1 MKLKQ
6 LMDFEMDKNKKSSLQ
21 VKAVKALAGFLILMF
36 LLTILSRAA
45 DSLTIAK
52 VTASA
57 ATGGVISHNIEV
69 DGNITPNKDI
79 AISTSANIK
88 IASVEAT
95 EGKTVKKGDL
105 LIQLDPADLKKKLL
119 QAQKELQ
126 VAKATASD
134 KKANE
139 AIAADTK
146 SKSLQRTYEDY
157 NQTVAD
163 ANDSVSKA
171 KSDMNE
177 AWNAYNTYKNSNSN
191 SGETDTTVSDSLKKT
206 VEEKQLAYD
215 KAVTNLD
222 GVEKDIEADV
232 QKEIEKASVNE
243 SGNPITLT
251 QEEKQ
256 KIREQVNA
264 RPENVS
270 LLQNANDQINTAKDA
285 LTEAENALSA
295 YNEQQNNSSS
305 ASYDEQLKT
314 LYDDYKA
321 KEEAYNEAVKQR
333 QSTIQSANR
342 TLEDAKAPENVD
354 TATALTANDDLE
366 EKQLAVDEL
375 QKVMDVNGK
384 ITAPS
389 DGLITKVNVT
399 TGETTT
405 EDTAIRISD
414 QSAGYKFT
422 ATLDKAS
429 AKYLSKDD
437 KVIKSPMTLAVIEG
451 LIRIA
456 IFFIYI
462 VAISQMK
469 DIQRVFMY
477 HGAEHKTINC
487 IEHGAELTPEN
498 AAKYSR
504 LHKRCGT
511 SFLLIV
517 MVVSIIC
524 FMFIRVDNM
533 ALKIVLRVILVP
545 VIAGVSFEI
554 IQWAGRSE
562 SCLVNIVSK
571 PGLML
576 QKLTTR
582 EPDLEMLEVAIASIE
597 AIYDWRQF
605 QAENRAAADGNSQKT
620 DRSNAGVSQ
629 P

>member
-52 VTASA
+52 ITASA

-105 LIQLDPADLKKKLL
+105 LIQLDTADLKKKLL

-191 SGETDTTVSDSLKKT
+191 SGETDTTVSDSLEKT

-232 QKEIEKASVNE
+232 QKEIKKAEEGKDE

-251 QEEKQ
+251 QEDRQ

-437 KVIKSPMTLAVIEG
+437 KVTLDLGNGTTVEGLTVQSIDVSAEDKNSYELTVSIPAKVKKLGSIATLKVEKASKKYDTCVPLGALHSDGDKYYVYVINEKDTILGTETAVDKVQVDILDKNNEQAAIEG
-451 LIRIA
+451 SFSWGQQFVLTSSKTLRNG
-456 IFFIYI
+456 
-462 VAISQMK
+462 
-469 DIQRVFMY
+469 DRV
-477 HGAEHKTINC
+477 
-487 IEHGAELTPEN
+487 
-498 AAKYSR
+498 R
-504 LHKRCGT
+504 LVEG
-511 SFLLIV
+511 
-517 MVVSIIC
+517 
-524 FMFIRVDNM
+524 
-533 ALKIVLRVILVP
+533 
-545 VIAGVSFEI
+545 E
-554 IQWAGRSE
+554 
-562 SCLVNIVSK
+562 
-571 PGLML
+571 
-576 QKLTTR
+576 
-582 EPDLEMLEVAIASIE
+582 
-597 AIYDWRQF
+597 
-605 QAENRAAADGNSQKT
+605 
-620 DRSNAGVSQ
+620 
-629 P
+629 

>member
-105 LIQLDPADLKKKLL
+105 LIQLDTADLKKKLL

-232 QKEIEKASVNE
+232 RKEIDKAEEASKDE
-243 SGNPITLT
+243 SGNSTLT
-251 QEEKQ
+251 QEDKQ

-354 TATALTANDDLE
+354 TATALTANDDPE

-375 QKVMDVNGK
+375 QKVMEVNGK

-437 KVIKSPMTLAVIEG
+437 KVTLDLGNGTTVEGLTVQSIDVSAEDKNSYELTVSIPAKVKKLGSIATLKVEKASKKYDTCVPLGALHSDGDKYYVYVINEKDTILGTETAVDKVQVDILDKNNEQAAIEG
-451 LIRIA
+451 SFSWGQQFVLTSSKTLRNG
-456 IFFIYI
+456 
-462 VAISQMK
+462 
-469 DIQRVFMY
+469 DRV
-477 HGAEHKTINC
+477 
-487 IEHGAELTPEN
+487 
-498 AAKYSR
+498 R
-504 LHKRCGT
+504 LVEG
-511 SFLLIV
+511 
-517 MVVSIIC
+517 
-524 FMFIRVDNM
+524 
-533 ALKIVLRVILVP
+533 
-545 VIAGVSFEI
+545 E
-554 IQWAGRSE
+554 
-562 SCLVNIVSK
+562 
-571 PGLML
+571 
-576 QKLTTR
+576 
-582 EPDLEMLEVAIASIE
+582 
-597 AIYDWRQF
+597 
-605 QAENRAAADGNSQKT
+605 
-620 DRSNAGVSQ
+620 
-629 P
+629 

>member
-105 LIQLDPADLKKKLL
+105 LIQLDTADLKKKLL
-119 QAQKELQ
+119 KAQKELQ

-163 ANDSVSKA
+163 ANDSVLKA

-191 SGETDTTVSDSLKKT
+191 SGETDTTVSDSLEKT

-232 QKEIEKASVNE
+232 QKEIKKAEEGTDE

-251 QEEKQ
+251 QEDKQ

-354 TATALTANDDLE
+354 TATALTENDDLE

-437 KVIKSPMTLAVIEG
+437 KVTLDLGNGTTVEGLTVQSIDVSAEDKNSYELTVSIPAKVKKLGSIATLKVEKASKKYDTCVPLGALHSDGDKYYVYVINEKDTILGTETAVDKVQVDILDKNNEQAAIEG
-451 LIRIA
+451 SFSWGQQFVLTSSKTLRNG
-456 IFFIYI
+456 
-462 VAISQMK
+462 
-469 DIQRVFMY
+469 DRV
-477 HGAEHKTINC
+477 
-487 IEHGAELTPEN
+487 
-498 AAKYSR
+498 R
-504 LHKRCGT
+504 LVEG
-511 SFLLIV
+511 
-517 MVVSIIC
+517 
-524 FMFIRVDNM
+524 
-533 ALKIVLRVILVP
+533 
-545 VIAGVSFEI
+545 E
-554 IQWAGRSE
+554 
-562 SCLVNIVSK
+562 
-571 PGLML
+571 
-576 QKLTTR
+576 
-582 EPDLEMLEVAIASIE
+582 
-597 AIYDWRQF
+597 
-605 QAENRAAADGNSQKT
+605 
-620 DRSNAGVSQ
+620 
-629 P
+629 

>member
-105 LIQLDPADLKKKLL
+105 LIQLDTDDLKKKLL

-146 SKSLQRTYEDY
+146 SKSLQRSYEDY

-171 KSDMNE
+171 ESDMNE

-191 SGETDTTVSDSLKKT
+191 SGETDTTVSDSLEKT

-215 KAVTNLD
+215 KAVANLD
-222 GVEKDIEADV
+222 GVEKVIEEDV
-232 QKEIEKASVNE
+232 QKEIEIEKAKVDEHN
-243 SGNPITLT
+243 NPVTLT
-251 QEEKQ
+251 PEGEQ

-333 QSTIQSANR
+333 QSTIQSADR

-354 TATALTANDDLE
+354 TATALTENDDLE

-437 KVIKSPMTLAVIEG
+437 KVTLDLGNGTTVEGLTVQSIDVSAEDKNSYELTVSIPAKVKKLGSIATLKVEKASKKYDTCVPLGALHSDGDKYYVYVINEKDTILGTETAVDKVQVDILDKNNEQAAIEG
-451 LIRIA
+451 SFSWGQQFVLTSSKTLRNG
-456 IFFIYI
+456 
-462 VAISQMK
+462 
-469 DIQRVFMY
+469 DRV
-477 HGAEHKTINC
+477 
-487 IEHGAELTPEN
+487 
-498 AAKYSR
+498 R
-504 LHKRCGT
+504 LVEG
-511 SFLLIV
+511 
-517 MVVSIIC
+517 
-524 FMFIRVDNM
+524 
-533 ALKIVLRVILVP
+533 
-545 VIAGVSFEI
+545 E
-554 IQWAGRSE
+554 
-562 SCLVNIVSK
+562 
-571 PGLML
+571 
-576 QKLTTR
+576 
-582 EPDLEMLEVAIASIE
+582 
-597 AIYDWRQF
+597 
-605 QAENRAAADGNSQKT
+605 
-620 DRSNAGVSQ
+620 
-629 P
+629 

>member
-105 LIQLDPADLKKKLL
+105 LIQLDTADLKKKLL

-139 AIAADTK
+139 AIAADMKT
-146 SKSLQRTYEDY
+146 KSLQRSYEDY

-191 SGETDTTVSDSLKKT
+191 SGETDTTVSDSLEKT

-215 KAVTNLD
+215 KAVANLD
-222 GVEKDIEADV
+222 GVEKVIEE
-232 QKEIEKASVNE
+232 EIKKAEEASKDE
-243 SGNPITLT
+243 SGNSTLT
-251 QEEKQ
+251 QEDKQ

-264 RPENVS
+264 S
-270 LLQNANDQINTAKDA
+270 LMQDANTAKDA

-354 TATALTANDDLE
+354 TATALTENDDLE

-437 KVIKSPMTLAVIEG
+437 KVTLDLGNGTTVEGLTVQSIDVSAEDKNSYELTVSIPAKVKKLGSIATLKVEKASKKYDTCVPLGALHSDGDKYYVYVINEKDTILGTETAVDKVQVDILDKNNEQAAIEG
-451 LIRIA
+451 SFSWGQQFVLTSSKTLRNG
-456 IFFIYI
+456 
-462 VAISQMK
+462 
-469 DIQRVFMY
+469 DRV
-477 HGAEHKTINC
+477 
-487 IEHGAELTPEN
+487 
-498 AAKYSR
+498 R
-504 LHKRCGT
+504 LVEG
-511 SFLLIV
+511 
-517 MVVSIIC
+517 
-524 FMFIRVDNM
+524 
-533 ALKIVLRVILVP
+533 
-545 VIAGVSFEI
+545 E
-554 IQWAGRSE
+554 
-562 SCLVNIVSK
+562 
-571 PGLML
+571 
-576 QKLTTR
+576 
-582 EPDLEMLEVAIASIE
+582 
-597 AIYDWRQF
+597 
-605 QAENRAAADGNSQKT
+605 
-620 DRSNAGVSQ
+620 
-629 P
+629 

>member
-95 EGKTVKKGDL
+95 EGKNVKKGDL
-105 LIQLDPADLKKKLL
+105 LIQLDTADLKKKLL

-191 SGETDTTVSDSLKKT
+191 SGETDTTVSDSLEKT

-215 KAVTNLD
+215 KAVANLD
-222 GVEKDIEADV
+222 GVEKVIEEDV
-232 QKEIEKASVNE
+232 RKEIKKAEEASKDE
-243 SGNPITLT
+243 SGNSTLT
-251 QEEKQ
+251 PEE
-256 KIREQVNA
+256 IREKVNA

-375 QKVMDVNGK
+375 QKMMDVNGK

-437 KVIKSPMTLAVIEG
+437 KVTLDLGNGTTVEGLTVQSIDVSAEDKNSYELTVSIPAKVKKLGSIATLKVEKASKKYDTCVPLGALHSDGDKYYVYVINEKDTILGTETAVDKVQVDILDKNNEQAAIEG
-451 LIRIA
+451 SFSWGQKFVLTSSKTLRNG
-456 IFFIYI
+456 
-462 VAISQMK
+462 
-469 DIQRVFMY
+469 DRV
-477 HGAEHKTINC
+477 
-487 IEHGAELTPEN
+487 
-498 AAKYSR
+498 R
-504 LHKRCGT
+504 LVEG
-511 SFLLIV
+511 
-517 MVVSIIC
+517 
-524 FMFIRVDNM
+524 
-533 ALKIVLRVILVP
+533 
-545 VIAGVSFEI
+545 E
-554 IQWAGRSE
+554 
-562 SCLVNIVSK
+562 
-571 PGLML
+571 
-576 QKLTTR
+576 
-582 EPDLEMLEVAIASIE
+582 
-597 AIYDWRQF
+597 
-605 QAENRAAADGNSQKT
+605 
-620 DRSNAGVSQ
+620 
-629 P
+629 

>member
-105 LIQLDPADLKKKLL
+105 LIQLDTADLKKKLL

-139 AIAADTK
+139 AIAADMKT
-146 SKSLQRTYEDY
+146 KSLQRSYEDY

-191 SGETDTTVSDSLKKT
+191 SGETDTTVSDSLEKT

-215 KAVTNLD
+215 KAVANLD
-222 GVEKDIEADV
+222 GVEKVIEEDV
-232 QKEIEKASVNE
+232 QREIEIEKAKVDEHN
-243 SGNPITLT
+243 NPVTLT
-251 QEEKQ
+251 PEGEQ

-270 LLQNANDQINTAKDA
+270 LLQKANDEINKAKDA

-354 TATALTANDDLE
+354 TATALTENDDLE

-437 KVIKSPMTLAVIEG
+437 KVTLDLGNGTTVEGLTVQSIDVSAEDKNSYELTVSIPAKVKKLGSIATLKVDKASKKYDTCVPLGALHSDGDKYYVYVINEKDTILGTETAVDKVQVDILDKNNEQAAIEG
-451 LIRIA
+451 SFSWGQQFVLTSSKTLRNG
-456 IFFIYI
+456 
-462 VAISQMK
+462 
-469 DIQRVFMY
+469 DRV
-477 HGAEHKTINC
+477 
-487 IEHGAELTPEN
+487 
-498 AAKYSR
+498 R
-504 LHKRCGT
+504 LVEG
-511 SFLLIV
+511 
-517 MVVSIIC
+517 
-524 FMFIRVDNM
+524 
-533 ALKIVLRVILVP
+533 
-545 VIAGVSFEI
+545 E
-554 IQWAGRSE
+554 
-562 SCLVNIVSK
+562 
-571 PGLML
+571 
-576 QKLTTR
+576 
-582 EPDLEMLEVAIASIE
+582 
-597 AIYDWRQF
+597 
-605 QAENRAAADGNSQKT
+605 
-620 DRSNAGVSQ
+620 
-629 P
+629 

>member
-105 LIQLDPADLKKKLL
+105 LIQLDTDDLKKKLL

-146 SKSLQRTYEDY
+146 SKSLQRSYEDY

-171 KSDMNE
+171 KSAMNE

-191 SGETDTTVSDSLKKT
+191 SGETDTTVSDSLEKT

-232 QKEIEKASVNE
+232 QKEIDKASVDE
-243 SGNPITLT
+243 SNNPVTLT
-251 QEEKQ
+251 QEDKQ

-333 QSTIQSANR
+333 QSTIQSADR

-354 TATALTANDDLE
+354 TATALTENDDLE

-437 KVIKSPMTLAVIEG
+437 KVTLDLGNGTTVEGLTVQSIDVSAEDKNSSELTVSIPAKVKKLGSIATLKVEKASKKYDTCVPLGALHSDGDKYYVYVINEKDTILGTETAVDKVQVDILDKNNEQAAIEG
-451 LIRIA
+451 SFSWGQQFVLTSSKTLRNG
-456 IFFIYI
+456 
-462 VAISQMK
+462 
-469 DIQRVFMY
+469 DRV
-477 HGAEHKTINC
+477 
-487 IEHGAELTPEN
+487 
-498 AAKYSR
+498 R
-504 LHKRCGT
+504 LVEG
-511 SFLLIV
+511 
-517 MVVSIIC
+517 
-524 FMFIRVDNM
+524 
-533 ALKIVLRVILVP
+533 
-545 VIAGVSFEI
+545 E
-554 IQWAGRSE
+554 
-562 SCLVNIVSK
+562 
-571 PGLML
+571 
-576 QKLTTR
+576 
-582 EPDLEMLEVAIASIE
+582 
-597 AIYDWRQF
+597 
-605 QAENRAAADGNSQKT
+605 
-620 DRSNAGVSQ
+620 
-629 P
+629 

>member
-105 LIQLDPADLKKKLL
+105 LIQLDTADLKKKLL

-157 NQTVAD
+157 NQTVVD

-232 QKEIEKASVNE
+232 RKEIDKAEEASKDE
-243 SGNPITLT
+243 SGNSTLT
-251 QEEKQ
+251 QEDKQ

-437 KVIKSPMTLAVIEG
+437 KVTLDLGNGTTVEGLTVQSIDVSAEDKNSYELTVSIPAKVKKLGSIATLKVEKASKKYDTCVPLGALHSDGDKYYVYVINEKDTILGTETAVDKVQVDILDKNNEQAAIEG
-451 LIRIA
+451 SFSWGQQFVLTSSKTLRNG
-456 IFFIYI
+456 
-462 VAISQMK
+462 
-469 DIQRVFMY
+469 DRV
-477 HGAEHKTINC
+477 
-487 IEHGAELTPEN
+487 
-498 AAKYSR
+498 R
-504 LHKRCGT
+504 LVEG
-511 SFLLIV
+511 
-517 MVVSIIC
+517 
-524 FMFIRVDNM
+524 
-533 ALKIVLRVILVP
+533 
-545 VIAGVSFEI
+545 E
-554 IQWAGRSE
+554 
-562 SCLVNIVSK
+562 
-571 PGLML
+571 
-576 QKLTTR
+576 
-582 EPDLEMLEVAIASIE
+582 
-597 AIYDWRQF
+597 
-605 QAENRAAADGNSQKT
+605 
-620 DRSNAGVSQ
+620 
-629 P
+629 

>member
-105 LIQLDPADLKKKLL
+105 LIQLDTADLKKKLL

-222 GVEKDIEADV
+222 GVEKDIEEDV
-232 QKEIEKASVNE
+232 QKEIKNAE
-243 SGNPITLT
+243 SGNSTLT
-251 QEEKQ
+251 PEE
-256 KIREQVNA
+256 IREKVNA

-399 TGETTT
+399 TGETNT

-437 KVIKSPMTLAVIEG
+437 KVTLDLGNGTTVEGLTVQSIDVSAEDKNSYELTVSIPAKVKKLGSIATLKVEKASKKYDTCVPLGALHSDGDKYYVYVINEKDTILGTETAVDKVQVDILDKNNEQAAIEG
-451 LIRIA
+451 SFSWGQQFVLTSSKTLRNG
-456 IFFIYI
+456 
-462 VAISQMK
+462 
-469 DIQRVFMY
+469 DRV
-477 HGAEHKTINC
+477 
-487 IEHGAELTPEN
+487 
-498 AAKYSR
+498 R
-504 LHKRCGT
+504 LVEG
-511 SFLLIV
+511 
-517 MVVSIIC
+517 
-524 FMFIRVDNM
+524 
-533 ALKIVLRVILVP
+533 
-545 VIAGVSFEI
+545 E
-554 IQWAGRSE
+554 
-562 SCLVNIVSK
+562 
-571 PGLML
+571 
-576 QKLTTR
+576 
-582 EPDLEMLEVAIASIE
+582 
-597 AIYDWRQF
+597 
-605 QAENRAAADGNSQKT
+605 
-620 DRSNAGVSQ
+620 
-629 P
+629 

>member
-105 LIQLDPADLKKKLL
+105 LIQLDTDDLKKKLL

-191 SGETDTTVSDSLKKT
+191 SGETDTTVSDSLEKT

-232 QKEIEKASVNE
+232 QKEIKKAEEGTDE

-251 QEEKQ
+251 QEDKQ

-354 TATALTANDDLE
+354 TATALTENDDLE

-437 KVIKSPMTLAVIEG
+437 KVTLDLGNGTTVEGLTVQSIDVSAEDKNSYELTVSIPAKVKKLGSIATLKVEKASKKYDTCVPLGALHSDGDKYYVYVINEKDTILGTETAVDKVQVDILDKNNEQAAIEG
-451 LIRIA
+451 SFSWGQQFVLTSSKTLRNG
-456 IFFIYI
+456 
-462 VAISQMK
+462 
-469 DIQRVFMY
+469 DRV
-477 HGAEHKTINC
+477 
-487 IEHGAELTPEN
+487 
-498 AAKYSR
+498 R
-504 LHKRCGT
+504 LVEG
-511 SFLLIV
+511 
-517 MVVSIIC
+517 
-524 FMFIRVDNM
+524 
-533 ALKIVLRVILVP
+533 
-545 VIAGVSFEI
+545 E
-554 IQWAGRSE
+554 
-562 SCLVNIVSK
+562 
-571 PGLML
+571 
-576 QKLTTR
+576 
-582 EPDLEMLEVAIASIE
+582 
-597 AIYDWRQF
+597 
-605 QAENRAAADGNSQKT
+605 
-620 DRSNAGVSQ
+620 
-629 P
+629 

>member
-105 LIQLDPADLKKKLL
+105 LIQLDTADLKKKLL
-119 QAQKELQ
+119 KAQKELQ

-146 SKSLQRTYEDY
+146 SKSLQRSYEDY

-171 KSDMNE
+171 ESDMNE

-191 SGETDTTVSDSLKKT
+191 SGETDTTVSDSLEKT

-215 KAVTNLD
+215 KAVANLD
-222 GVEKDIEADV
+222 RVEKVIEEDV
-232 QKEIEKASVNE
+232 RKEIKNAE
-243 SGNPITLT
+243 SGNSTLT
-251 QEEKQ
+251 PEE
-256 KIREQVNA
+256 IREKVNA

-437 KVIKSPMTLAVIEG
+437 KVTLDLGNGTTVEGLTVQSIDVSAEDKNSYELTVSIPAKVKKLGSIATLKVEKASKKYDTCVPLGALHSDGDKYYVYVINEKDTILGTETAVDKVQVDILDKNNEQAAIEG
-451 LIRIA
+451 SFSWGQQFVLTSSKTLRNG
-456 IFFIYI
+456 
-462 VAISQMK
+462 
-469 DIQRVFMY
+469 DRV
-477 HGAEHKTINC
+477 
-487 IEHGAELTPEN
+487 
-498 AAKYSR
+498 R
-504 LHKRCGT
+504 LVEG
-511 SFLLIV
+511 
-517 MVVSIIC
+517 
-524 FMFIRVDNM
+524 
-533 ALKIVLRVILVP
+533 
-545 VIAGVSFEI
+545 E
-554 IQWAGRSE
+554 
-562 SCLVNIVSK
+562 
-571 PGLML
+571 
-576 QKLTTR
+576 
-582 EPDLEMLEVAIASIE
+582 
-597 AIYDWRQF
+597 
-605 QAENRAAADGNSQKT
+605 
-620 DRSNAGVSQ
+620 
-629 P
+629 

>member
-105 LIQLDPADLKKKLL
+105 LIQLDTADLKKKLL
-119 QAQKELQ
+119 KAQKELQ

-191 SGETDTTVSDSLKKT
+191 SGETDTTVSDSLEKT

-215 KAVTNLD
+215 KAVANLD
-222 GVEKDIEADV
+222 GVEKVIEE
-232 QKEIEKASVNE
+232 EIKKAEEASKDE
-243 SGNPITLT
+243 SGNSTLT
-251 QEEKQ
+251 PE
-256 KIREQVNA
+256 KIREKVNA

-354 TATALTANDDLE
+354 TATALTENDDLE

-437 KVIKSPMTLAVIEG
+437 KVTLDLGNGTTVEGLTVQSIDVSAEDKNSYELTVSIPAKVKKLGSIATLKVEKASKKYDTCVPLGALHSDGDKYYVYVINEKDTILGTETAVDKVQVDILDKNNEQAAIEG
-451 LIRIA
+451 SFSWGQQFVLTSSKTLRNG
-456 IFFIYI
+456 
-462 VAISQMK
+462 
-469 DIQRVFMY
+469 DRV
-477 HGAEHKTINC
+477 
-487 IEHGAELTPEN
+487 
-498 AAKYSR
+498 R
-504 LHKRCGT
+504 LVEG
-511 SFLLIV
+511 
-517 MVVSIIC
+517 
-524 FMFIRVDNM
+524 
-533 ALKIVLRVILVP
+533 
-545 VIAGVSFEI
+545 E
-554 IQWAGRSE
+554 
-562 SCLVNIVSK
+562 
-571 PGLML
+571 
-576 QKLTTR
+576 
-582 EPDLEMLEVAIASIE
+582 
-597 AIYDWRQF
+597 
-605 QAENRAAADGNSQKT
+605 
-620 DRSNAGVSQ
+620 
-629 P
+629 

>member
-105 LIQLDPADLKKKLL
+105 LIQLDTADLKKKLL

-191 SGETDTTVSDSLKKT
+191 SGETDTTVSDSLEKT

-215 KAVTNLD
+215 KAVANLD
-222 GVEKDIEADV
+222 GVEKVIEEDV
-232 QKEIEKASVNE
+232 QKEIEKAKVDEHN
-243 SGNPITLT
+243 NPVTLT
-251 QEEKQ
+251 PEGEQ

-354 TATALTANDDLE
+354 TATALTENDDLE

-437 KVIKSPMTLAVIEG
+437 KVTLDLGNGTTVEGLTVQSIDVSAEDKNSYELTVSIPAKVKKLGSIATLKVEKASKKYDTCVPLGALHSDGDKYYVYVINEKDTILGTETAVDKVQVDILDKNNEQAAIEG
-451 LIRIA
+451 SFSWGQQFVLTSSKTLRNG
-456 IFFIYI
+456 
-462 VAISQMK
+462 
-469 DIQRVFMY
+469 DRV
-477 HGAEHKTINC
+477 
-487 IEHGAELTPEN
+487 
-498 AAKYSR
+498 R
-504 LHKRCGT
+504 LVEG
-511 SFLLIV
+511 
-517 MVVSIIC
+517 
-524 FMFIRVDNM
+524 
-533 ALKIVLRVILVP
+533 
-545 VIAGVSFEI
+545 E
-554 IQWAGRSE
+554 
-562 SCLVNIVSK
+562 
-571 PGLML
+571 
-576 QKLTTR
+576 
-582 EPDLEMLEVAIASIE
+582 
-597 AIYDWRQF
+597 
-605 QAENRAAADGNSQKT
+605 
-620 DRSNAGVSQ
+620 
-629 P
+629 

>member
-36 LLTILSRAA
+36 ILTILSRAA

-105 LIQLDPADLKKKLL
+105 LIQLDTADLKKKLL

-232 QKEIEKASVNE
+232 RKEIDKAEEASKDE
-243 SGNPITLT
+243 SGNSTLT
-251 QEEKQ
+251 QEDKQ

-321 KEEAYNEAVKQR
+321 KEEVYNEAVKQR

-437 KVIKSPMTLAVIEG
+437 KVTLDLGNGTTVEGLTVQSIDVSAEDKNSYELTVSIPAKVKKLGSIATLKVEKASKKYDTCVPLGALHSDGDKYYVYVINEKDTILGTETAVDKVQVDILDKNNEQAAIEG
-451 LIRIA
+451 SFSWGQQFVLTSSKTLRNG
-456 IFFIYI
+456 
-462 VAISQMK
+462 
-469 DIQRVFMY
+469 DRV
-477 HGAEHKTINC
+477 
-487 IEHGAELTPEN
+487 
-498 AAKYSR
+498 R
-504 LHKRCGT
+504 LVEG
-511 SFLLIV
+511 
-517 MVVSIIC
+517 
-524 FMFIRVDNM
+524 
-533 ALKIVLRVILVP
+533 
-545 VIAGVSFEI
+545 E
-554 IQWAGRSE
+554 
-562 SCLVNIVSK
+562 
-571 PGLML
+571 
-576 QKLTTR
+576 
-582 EPDLEMLEVAIASIE
+582 
-597 AIYDWRQF
+597 
-605 QAENRAAADGNSQKT
+605 
-620 DRSNAGVSQ
+620 
-629 P
+629 

>member
-105 LIQLDPADLKKKLL
+105 LIQLDTADLKKKLL
-119 QAQKELQ
+119 KAQKELQ
-126 VAKATASD
+126 VAKATASE

-232 QKEIEKASVNE
+232 RKEIDKAEEASKDE
-243 SGNPITLT
+243 SGNSTLT
-251 QEEKQ
+251 QEDKQ

-437 KVIKSPMTLAVIEG
+437 KVTLDLGNGTTVEGLTVQSIDVSAEDKNSYELTVSIPAKVKKLGSIATLKVEKASKKYDTCVPLGALHSDGDKYYVYVINEKDTILGTETAVDKVQVDILDKNNEQAAIEG
-451 LIRIA
+451 SFSWGQQFVLTSSKTLRNG
-456 IFFIYI
+456 
-462 VAISQMK
+462 
-469 DIQRVFMY
+469 DRV
-477 HGAEHKTINC
+477 
-487 IEHGAELTPEN
+487 
-498 AAKYSR
+498 R
-504 LHKRCGT
+504 LVEG
-511 SFLLIV
+511 
-517 MVVSIIC
+517 
-524 FMFIRVDNM
+524 
-533 ALKIVLRVILVP
+533 
-545 VIAGVSFEI
+545 E
-554 IQWAGRSE
+554 
-562 SCLVNIVSK
+562 
-571 PGLML
+571 
-576 QKLTTR
+576 
-582 EPDLEMLEVAIASIE
+582 
-597 AIYDWRQF
+597 
-605 QAENRAAADGNSQKT
+605 
-620 DRSNAGVSQ
+620 
-629 P
+629 

>member
-232 QKEIEKASVNE
+232 QKEIGIKKAE
-243 SGNPITLT
+243 SGNSTLT
-251 QEEKQ
+251 PENEQ
-256 KIREQVNA
+256 KIREEVNA

-333 QSTIQSANR
+333 QSPIQSANR

-437 KVIKSPMTLAVIEG
+437 KVTLDLGNGTTVEGLTVQSIDVSAEDKNSYELTVSIPAKVKKLGSIATLKVEKASKKYDTCVPLGALHSDGDKYYVYVINEKDTILGTETAVDKVQVDILDKNNEQAAIEG
-451 LIRIA
+451 SFSWGQQFVLTSSKTLRNG
-456 IFFIYI
+456 
-462 VAISQMK
+462 
-469 DIQRVFMY
+469 DRV
-477 HGAEHKTINC
+477 
-487 IEHGAELTPEN
+487 
-498 AAKYSR
+498 R
-504 LHKRCGT
+504 LVEG
-511 SFLLIV
+511 
-517 MVVSIIC
+517 
-524 FMFIRVDNM
+524 
-533 ALKIVLRVILVP
+533 
-545 VIAGVSFEI
+545 E
-554 IQWAGRSE
+554 
-562 SCLVNIVSK
+562 
-571 PGLML
+571 
-576 QKLTTR
+576 
-582 EPDLEMLEVAIASIE
+582 
-597 AIYDWRQF
+597 
-605 QAENRAAADGNSQKT
+605 
-620 DRSNAGVSQ
+620 
-629 P
+629 

>member
-95 EGKTVKKGDL
+95 EGKNVKKGDL
-105 LIQLDPADLKKKLL
+105 LIQLDTADLKKKLL

-146 SKSLQRTYEDY
+146 SKSLQRSYEDY

-171 KSDMNE
+171 ESDMNE

-191 SGETDTTVSDSLKKT
+191 SGETDTTVSDSLEKT

-215 KAVTNLD
+215 KAVANLD
-222 GVEKDIEADV
+222 GVEKVIEEDV
-232 QKEIEKASVNE
+232 WKEIKNAE
-243 SGNPITLT
+243 SGNSTLT
-251 QEEKQ
+251 PEE
-256 KIREQVNA
+256 IREKVNA

-437 KVIKSPMTLAVIEG
+437 KVTLDLGNGTTVEGLTVQSIDVSAEDKNSYELTVSIPAKVKKLGSIATLKVEKASKKYDTCVPLGALHSDGDKYYVYVINEKDTILGTETAVDKVQVDILDKNNEQAAIEG
-451 LIRIA
+451 SFSWGQQFVLTSSKTLRNG
-456 IFFIYI
+456 
-462 VAISQMK
+462 
-469 DIQRVFMY
+469 DRV
-477 HGAEHKTINC
+477 
-487 IEHGAELTPEN
+487 
-498 AAKYSR
+498 R
-504 LHKRCGT
+504 LVEG
-511 SFLLIV
+511 
-517 MVVSIIC
+517 
-524 FMFIRVDNM
+524 
-533 ALKIVLRVILVP
+533 
-545 VIAGVSFEI
+545 E
-554 IQWAGRSE
+554 
-562 SCLVNIVSK
+562 
-571 PGLML
+571 
-576 QKLTTR
+576 
-582 EPDLEMLEVAIASIE
+582 
-597 AIYDWRQF
+597 
-605 QAENRAAADGNSQKT
+605 
-620 DRSNAGVSQ
+620 
-629 P
+629 

>member
-105 LIQLDPADLKKKLL
+105 LIQLDTADLKKKLL

-191 SGETDTTVSDSLKKT
+191 SGETDTTVSDSLEKT

-215 KAVTNLD
+215 KAVANLD

-232 QKEIEKASVNE
+232 QKEIKKAEEASKDE

-251 QEEKQ
+251 QEDKQ

-314 LYDDYKA
+314 LYNDYKA

-437 KVIKSPMTLAVIEG
+437 KVTLDLGNGTTVEGLTVQSIDVSAEDKNSYELTVSIPAKVKKLGSIATLKVEKASKKYDTCVPLGALHSDGDKYYVYVINEKDTILGTETAVDKVQVDILDKNNEQAAIEG
-451 LIRIA
+451 SFSWGQKFVLTSSKTLRNG
-456 IFFIYI
+456 
-462 VAISQMK
+462 
-469 DIQRVFMY
+469 DRV
-477 HGAEHKTINC
+477 
-487 IEHGAELTPEN
+487 
-498 AAKYSR
+498 R
-504 LHKRCGT
+504 LVEG
-511 SFLLIV
+511 
-517 MVVSIIC
+517 
-524 FMFIRVDNM
+524 
-533 ALKIVLRVILVP
+533 
-545 VIAGVSFEI
+545 E
-554 IQWAGRSE
+554 
-562 SCLVNIVSK
+562 
-571 PGLML
+571 
-576 QKLTTR
+576 
-582 EPDLEMLEVAIASIE
+582 
-597 AIYDWRQF
+597 
-605 QAENRAAADGNSQKT
+605 
-620 DRSNAGVSQ
+620 
-629 P
+629 

>member
-321 KEEAYNEAVKQR
+321 KKEAYNEAVKQR

-437 KVIKSPMTLAVIEG
+437 KVTLDLGNGTTVEGLTVQSIDVSAEDKNSYELTVSIPAKVKKLGSIATLKVEKASKKYDTCVPLGALHSDGDKYYVYVINEKDTILGTETAVDKVQVDILDKNNEQAAIEG
-451 LIRIA
+451 SFSWGQQFVLTSSKTLRNG
-456 IFFIYI
+456 
-462 VAISQMK
+462 
-469 DIQRVFMY
+469 DRV
-477 HGAEHKTINC
+477 
-487 IEHGAELTPEN
+487 
-498 AAKYSR
+498 R
-504 LHKRCGT
+504 LVEG
-511 SFLLIV
+511 
-517 MVVSIIC
+517 
-524 FMFIRVDNM
+524 
-533 ALKIVLRVILVP
+533 
-545 VIAGVSFEI
+545 E
-554 IQWAGRSE
+554 
-562 SCLVNIVSK
+562 
-571 PGLML
+571 
-576 QKLTTR
+576 
-582 EPDLEMLEVAIASIE
+582 
-597 AIYDWRQF
+597 
-605 QAENRAAADGNSQKT
+605 
-620 DRSNAGVSQ
+620 
-629 P
+629 

>member
-177 AWNAYNTYKNSNSN
+177 AWNAYNTYKSSNSN
-191 SGETDTTVSDSLKKT
+191 SGETDTTVSDSLEKT

-215 KAVTNLD
+215 KAVANLD

-232 QKEIEKASVNE
+232 QKEIEKASVDE
-243 SGNPITLT
+243 SNNPITLT
-251 QEEKQ
+251 QEDKQ

-405 EDTAIRISD
+405 EDTVIRISD

-437 KVIKSPMTLAVIEG
+437 KVTLDLGNGTTVEGLTVQSIDVSAEDKNSYELTVSIPAKVKKLGSIATLKVEKASKKYDTCVPLGALHSDGDKYYVYVINEKDTILGTETAVDKVQVDILDKNNEQAAIEG
-451 LIRIA
+451 SFSWGQQFVLTSSKTLRNG
-456 IFFIYI
+456 
-462 VAISQMK
+462 
-469 DIQRVFMY
+469 DRV
-477 HGAEHKTINC
+477 
-487 IEHGAELTPEN
+487 
-498 AAKYSR
+498 R
-504 LHKRCGT
+504 LVEG
-511 SFLLIV
+511 
-517 MVVSIIC
+517 
-524 FMFIRVDNM
+524 
-533 ALKIVLRVILVP
+533 
-545 VIAGVSFEI
+545 E
-554 IQWAGRSE
+554 
-562 SCLVNIVSK
+562 
-571 PGLML
+571 
-576 QKLTTR
+576 
-582 EPDLEMLEVAIASIE
+582 
-597 AIYDWRQF
+597 
-605 QAENRAAADGNSQKT
+605 
-620 DRSNAGVSQ
+620 
-629 P
+629 

>member
-105 LIQLDPADLKKKLL
+105 LIQLDTADLKKKLL

-177 AWNAYNTYKNSNSN
+177 AWNAYNTYKNSKSN

-437 KVIKSPMTLAVIEG
+437 KVTLDLGNGTTVEGLTVQSIDVSAEDKNSYELTVSIPAKVKKLGSIATLKVEKASKKYDTCVPLGALHSDGDKYYVYVINEKDTILGTETAVDKVQVDILDKNNEQAAIEG
-451 LIRIA
+451 SFSWGQQFVLTSSKTLRNG
-456 IFFIYI
+456 
-462 VAISQMK
+462 
-469 DIQRVFMY
+469 DRV
-477 HGAEHKTINC
+477 
-487 IEHGAELTPEN
+487 
-498 AAKYSR
+498 R
-504 LHKRCGT
+504 LVEG
-511 SFLLIV
+511 
-517 MVVSIIC
+517 
-524 FMFIRVDNM
+524 
-533 ALKIVLRVILVP
+533 
-545 VIAGVSFEI
+545 E
-554 IQWAGRSE
+554 
-562 SCLVNIVSK
+562 
-571 PGLML
+571 
-576 QKLTTR
+576 
-582 EPDLEMLEVAIASIE
+582 
-597 AIYDWRQF
+597 
-605 QAENRAAADGNSQKT
+605 
-620 DRSNAGVSQ
+620 
-629 P
+629 

>member
-105 LIQLDPADLKKKLL
+105 LIQLDTADLKKKLL

-232 QKEIEKASVNE
+232 RKEIDKAEEASKDE
-243 SGNPITLT
+243 SGTSTLT
-251 QEEKQ
+251 QEDKQ

-437 KVIKSPMTLAVIEG
+437 KVTLDLGNGTTVEGLTVQSIDVSAEDKNSYELTVSIPAKVKKLGSIATLKVEKASKKYDTCVPLGALHSDGDKYYVYVINEKDTILGTETAVDKVQVDILDKNNEQAAIEG
-451 LIRIA
+451 SFSWGQQFVLTSSKTLRNG
-456 IFFIYI
+456 
-462 VAISQMK
+462 
-469 DIQRVFMY
+469 DRV
-477 HGAEHKTINC
+477 
-487 IEHGAELTPEN
+487 
-498 AAKYSR
+498 R
-504 LHKRCGT
+504 LVEG
-511 SFLLIV
+511 
-517 MVVSIIC
+517 
-524 FMFIRVDNM
+524 
-533 ALKIVLRVILVP
+533 
-545 VIAGVSFEI
+545 E
-554 IQWAGRSE
+554 
-562 SCLVNIVSK
+562 
-571 PGLML
+571 
-576 QKLTTR
+576 
-582 EPDLEMLEVAIASIE
+582 
-597 AIYDWRQF
+597 
-605 QAENRAAADGNSQKT
+605 
-620 DRSNAGVSQ
+620 
-629 P
+629 

>member
-105 LIQLDPADLKKKLL
+105 LIQLDTADLKKKLL

-232 QKEIEKASVNE
+232 QKEIKKAEEASKDE

-251 QEEKQ
+251 QEDKQ

-405 EDTAIRISD
+405 EDTVIRISD

-437 KVIKSPMTLAVIEG
+437 KVTLDLGNGTTVEGLMVQSIDVSAEDKNSYELTVSIPAKVKKLGSIATLKVEKASKKYDTCVPLGALHSDGDKYYVYVINEKDTILGTETAVDKVQVDILDKNNEQAAIEG
-451 LIRIA
+451 SFSWGQQFVLTSSKTLRNG
-456 IFFIYI
+456 
-462 VAISQMK
+462 
-469 DIQRVFMY
+469 DRV
-477 HGAEHKTINC
+477 
-487 IEHGAELTPEN
+487 
-498 AAKYSR
+498 R
-504 LHKRCGT
+504 LVEG
-511 SFLLIV
+511 
-517 MVVSIIC
+517 
-524 FMFIRVDNM
+524 
-533 ALKIVLRVILVP
+533 
-545 VIAGVSFEI
+545 E
-554 IQWAGRSE
+554 
-562 SCLVNIVSK
+562 
-571 PGLML
+571 
-576 QKLTTR
+576 
-582 EPDLEMLEVAIASIE
+582 
-597 AIYDWRQF
+597 
-605 QAENRAAADGNSQKT
+605 
-620 DRSNAGVSQ
+620 
-629 P
+629 

>member
-105 LIQLDPADLKKKLL
+105 LIQLDTADLKKKLL

-177 AWNAYNTYKNSNSN
+177 ARNAYNTYKNSNSN
-191 SGETDTTVSDSLKKT
+191 SGETDTTVSDSLEKT

-232 QKEIEKASVNE
+232 QKEIKKAEEGTDE

-251 QEEKQ
+251 QEDKQ

-354 TATALTANDDLE
+354 TATALTENDDLE

-437 KVIKSPMTLAVIEG
+437 KVTLDLGNGTTVEGLTVQSIDVSAEDKNSYELTVSIPAKVKKLGSIATLKVEKASKKYDTCVPLGALHSDGDKYYVYVINEKDTILGTETAVDKVQVDILDKNNEQAAIEG
-451 LIRIA
+451 SFSWGQQFVLTSSKTLRNG
-456 IFFIYI
+456 
-462 VAISQMK
+462 
-469 DIQRVFMY
+469 DRV
-477 HGAEHKTINC
+477 
-487 IEHGAELTPEN
+487 
-498 AAKYSR
+498 R
-504 LHKRCGT
+504 LVEG
-511 SFLLIV
+511 
-517 MVVSIIC
+517 
-524 FMFIRVDNM
+524 
-533 ALKIVLRVILVP
+533 
-545 VIAGVSFEI
+545 E
-554 IQWAGRSE
+554 
-562 SCLVNIVSK
+562 
-571 PGLML
+571 
-576 QKLTTR
+576 
-582 EPDLEMLEVAIASIE
+582 
-597 AIYDWRQF
+597 
-605 QAENRAAADGNSQKT
+605 
-620 DRSNAGVSQ
+620 
-629 P
+629 

>member
-105 LIQLDPADLKKKLL
+105 LIQLDTADLKKKLL

-191 SGETDTTVSDSLKKT
+191 SGETDTTVRDSLEKT

-232 QKEIEKASVNE
+232 QKEIKKAEEASKDE

-314 LYDDYKA
+314 LYNDYKA

-437 KVIKSPMTLAVIEG
+437 KVTLDLGNGTTVEGLTVQSIDVSAEDKNSYELTVSIPAKVKKLGSIATLKVEKASKKYDTCVPLGALHSDGDKYYVYVINEKDTILGTETAVDKVQVDILDKNNEQAAIEG
-451 LIRIA
+451 SFSWGQKFVLTSSKTLRNG
-456 IFFIYI
+456 
-462 VAISQMK
+462 
-469 DIQRVFMY
+469 DRV
-477 HGAEHKTINC
+477 
-487 IEHGAELTPEN
+487 
-498 AAKYSR
+498 R
-504 LHKRCGT
+504 LVEG
-511 SFLLIV
+511 
-517 MVVSIIC
+517 
-524 FMFIRVDNM
+524 
-533 ALKIVLRVILVP
+533 
-545 VIAGVSFEI
+545 E
-554 IQWAGRSE
+554 
-562 SCLVNIVSK
+562 
-571 PGLML
+571 
-576 QKLTTR
+576 
-582 EPDLEMLEVAIASIE
+582 
-597 AIYDWRQF
+597 
-605 QAENRAAADGNSQKT
+605 
-620 DRSNAGVSQ
+620 
-629 P
+629 

>member
-177 AWNAYNTYKNSNSN
+177 AWNDYNTYKNSNSN

-232 QKEIEKASVNE
+232 QEEIEKASVNE

-437 KVIKSPMTLAVIEG
+437 KVTLDLGNGTTVEGLTVQSIDVSAEDKNSYELTVSIPAKVKKLGSIATLKVEKASKKYDTCVPLGALHSDGDKYYVYVINEKDTILGTETAVDKVQVDILDKNNEQAAIEG
-451 LIRIA
+451 SFSWGQQFVLTSSKTLRNG
-456 IFFIYI
+456 
-462 VAISQMK
+462 
-469 DIQRVFMY
+469 DRV
-477 HGAEHKTINC
+477 
-487 IEHGAELTPEN
+487 
-498 AAKYSR
+498 R
-504 LHKRCGT
+504 LVEG
-511 SFLLIV
+511 
-517 MVVSIIC
+517 
-524 FMFIRVDNM
+524 
-533 ALKIVLRVILVP
+533 
-545 VIAGVSFEI
+545 E
-554 IQWAGRSE
+554 
-562 SCLVNIVSK
+562 
-571 PGLML
+571 
-576 QKLTTR
+576 
-582 EPDLEMLEVAIASIE
+582 
-597 AIYDWRQF
+597 
-605 QAENRAAADGNSQKT
+605 
-620 DRSNAGVSQ
+620 
-629 P
+629 

>member
-95 EGKTVKKGDL
+95 EGKNVKKGDL
-105 LIQLDPADLKKKLL
+105 LIQLDTADLKKKLL

-191 SGETDTTVSDSLKKT
+191 SGETDTTVSDSLEKT

-215 KAVTNLD
+215 KAVANLD
-222 GVEKDIEADV
+222 GVEKVIEEDV
-232 QKEIEKASVNE
+232 RKEIKNAE
-243 SGNPITLT
+243 SGNSTLT
-251 QEEKQ
+251 PEE
-256 KIREQVNA
+256 IREKVNA

-270 LLQNANDQINTAKDA
+270 LLQKANDQINTAKDA

-437 KVIKSPMTLAVIEG
+437 KVTLDLGNGTTVEGLTVQSIDVSAEDKNSYELTVSIPAKVKKLGSIATLKVEKASKKYDTCVPLGALHSDGDKYYVYVINEKDTILGTETAVDKVQVDILDKNNEQAAIEG
-451 LIRIA
+451 SFSWGQKFVLTSSKTLRNG
-456 IFFIYI
+456 
-462 VAISQMK
+462 
-469 DIQRVFMY
+469 DRV
-477 HGAEHKTINC
+477 
-487 IEHGAELTPEN
+487 
-498 AAKYSR
+498 R
-504 LHKRCGT
+504 LVEG
-511 SFLLIV
+511 
-517 MVVSIIC
+517 
-524 FMFIRVDNM
+524 
-533 ALKIVLRVILVP
+533 
-545 VIAGVSFEI
+545 E
-554 IQWAGRSE
+554 
-562 SCLVNIVSK
+562 
-571 PGLML
+571 
-576 QKLTTR
+576 
-582 EPDLEMLEVAIASIE
+582 
-597 AIYDWRQF
+597 
-605 QAENRAAADGNSQKT
+605 
-620 DRSNAGVSQ
+620 
-629 P
+629 

>member
-57 ATGGVISHNIEV
+57 ATGGVIRHNIEV

-105 LIQLDPADLKKKLL
+105 LIQLDTADLKKKLL

-191 SGETDTTVSDSLKKT
+191 SGETDTTVRDSLEKT

-232 QKEIEKASVNE
+232 QKEIKKAEEASKDE
-243 SGNPITLT
+243 SGNLITLT

-314 LYDDYKA
+314 LYNDYKA

-437 KVIKSPMTLAVIEG
+437 KVTLDLGNGTTVEGLTVQSIDVSAEDKNSYELTVSIPAKVKKLGSIATLKVEKASKKYDTCVPLGALHSDGDKYYVYVINEKDTILGTETAVDKVQVDILDKNNEQAAIEG
-451 LIRIA
+451 SFSWGQQFVLTSSKTLRNG
-456 IFFIYI
+456 
-462 VAISQMK
+462 
-469 DIQRVFMY
+469 DRV
-477 HGAEHKTINC
+477 
-487 IEHGAELTPEN
+487 
-498 AAKYSR
+498 R
-504 LHKRCGT
+504 LVEG
-511 SFLLIV
+511 
-517 MVVSIIC
+517 
-524 FMFIRVDNM
+524 
-533 ALKIVLRVILVP
+533 
-545 VIAGVSFEI
+545 E
-554 IQWAGRSE
+554 
-562 SCLVNIVSK
+562 
-571 PGLML
+571 
-576 QKLTTR
+576 
-582 EPDLEMLEVAIASIE
+582 
-597 AIYDWRQF
+597 
-605 QAENRAAADGNSQKT
+605 
-620 DRSNAGVSQ
+620 
-629 P
+629 

>member
-105 LIQLDPADLKKKLL
+105 LIQLDTDDLKKKLL

-146 SKSLQRTYEDY
+146 SKSLQRSYEDY

-171 KSDMNE
+171 KSAMNE

-191 SGETDTTVSDSLKKT
+191 SGETDTTVSDSLEKT

-215 KAVTNLD
+215 KAVANLD

-232 QKEIEKASVNE
+232 QKEIKKAEEASKDE
-243 SGNPITLT
+243 SGNSTLT
-251 QEEKQ
+251 QEDKQ

-285 LTEAENALSA
+285 LAEAENALSA

-333 QSTIQSANR
+333 QSTIQSADR

-354 TATALTANDDLE
+354 TATALTENDDLE

-437 KVIKSPMTLAVIEG
+437 KVTLDLGNGTTVEGLTVQSIDVSAEDKNSYELTVSIPAKVKKLGSIATLKVEKASKKYDTCVPLGALHSDGDKYYVYVINEKDTILGTETAVDKVQVDILDKNNEQAAIEG
-451 LIRIA
+451 SFSWGQQFVLTSSKTLRNG
-456 IFFIYI
+456 
-462 VAISQMK
+462 
-469 DIQRVFMY
+469 DRV
-477 HGAEHKTINC
+477 
-487 IEHGAELTPEN
+487 
-498 AAKYSR
+498 R
-504 LHKRCGT
+504 LVEG
-511 SFLLIV
+511 
-517 MVVSIIC
+517 
-524 FMFIRVDNM
+524 
-533 ALKIVLRVILVP
+533 
-545 VIAGVSFEI
+545 E
-554 IQWAGRSE
+554 
-562 SCLVNIVSK
+562 
-571 PGLML
+571 
-576 QKLTTR
+576 
-582 EPDLEMLEVAIASIE
+582 
-597 AIYDWRQF
+597 
-605 QAENRAAADGNSQKT
+605 
-620 DRSNAGVSQ
+620 
-629 P
+629 

>member
-105 LIQLDPADLKKKLL
+105 LIQLDTADLKKKLL

-191 SGETDTTVSDSLKKT
+191 SGETDTTVRDSLEKT

-215 KAVTNLD
+215 KAVANLD

-232 QKEIEKASVNE
+232 QKEIKKAEEASKDE
-243 SGNPITLT
+243 SGNPIALT
-251 QEEKQ
+251 QEDKQ

-437 KVIKSPMTLAVIEG
+437 KVTLDLGNGTTVEGLTVQSIDVSAEDKNSYELTVSIPAKVKKLGSIATLKVEKASKKYDTCVPLGALHSDGDKYYVYVINEKDTILGTETAVDKVQVDILDKNNEQAAIEG
-451 LIRIA
+451 SFSWGQQFVLTSSKTLRNG
-456 IFFIYI
+456 
-462 VAISQMK
+462 
-469 DIQRVFMY
+469 DRV
-477 HGAEHKTINC
+477 
-487 IEHGAELTPEN
+487 
-498 AAKYSR
+498 R
-504 LHKRCGT
+504 LVEG
-511 SFLLIV
+511 
-517 MVVSIIC
+517 
-524 FMFIRVDNM
+524 
-533 ALKIVLRVILVP
+533 
-545 VIAGVSFEI
+545 E
-554 IQWAGRSE
+554 
-562 SCLVNIVSK
+562 
-571 PGLML
+571 
-576 QKLTTR
+576 
-582 EPDLEMLEVAIASIE
+582 
-597 AIYDWRQF
+597 
-605 QAENRAAADGNSQKT
+605 
-620 DRSNAGVSQ
+620 
-629 P
+629 

>member
-105 LIQLDPADLKKKLL
+105 LIQLDTADLKKKLL
-119 QAQKELQ
+119 KAQKELQ

-215 KAVTNLD
+215 KAVANLD
-222 GVEKDIEADV
+222 GVEKVIEE
-232 QKEIEKASVNE
+232 EIKKAESVN
-243 SGNPITLT
+243 STLT
-251 QEEKQ
+251 PEAKQ

-264 RPENVS
+264 S
-270 LLQNANDQINTAKDA
+270 LMQDANTAKDA

-354 TATALTANDDLE
+354 TATALTENDDLE

-437 KVIKSPMTLAVIEG
+437 KVTLDLGNGTTVEGLTVQSIDVSAEDKNSYELTVSIPAKVKKLGSIATLKVEKASKKYDTCVPLGALHSDGDKYYVYVINEKDTILGTETAVDKVQVDILDKNNEQAAIEG
-451 LIRIA
+451 SFSWGQQFVLTSSKTLRNG
-456 IFFIYI
+456 
-462 VAISQMK
+462 
-469 DIQRVFMY
+469 DRV
-477 HGAEHKTINC
+477 
-487 IEHGAELTPEN
+487 
-498 AAKYSR
+498 R
-504 LHKRCGT
+504 LVEG
-511 SFLLIV
+511 
-517 MVVSIIC
+517 
-524 FMFIRVDNM
+524 
-533 ALKIVLRVILVP
+533 
-545 VIAGVSFEI
+545 E
-554 IQWAGRSE
+554 
-562 SCLVNIVSK
+562 
-571 PGLML
+571 
-576 QKLTTR
+576 
-582 EPDLEMLEVAIASIE
+582 
-597 AIYDWRQF
+597 
-605 QAENRAAADGNSQKT
+605 
-620 DRSNAGVSQ
+620 
-629 P
+629 

>member
-191 SGETDTTVSDSLKKT
+191 SGETDTTVSDSLEKT

-215 KAVTNLD
+215 KAVANLD

-232 QKEIEKASVNE
+232 QKEIKKAEEASKDE

-437 KVIKSPMTLAVIEG
+437 KVTLDLGNGTTVEGLTVQSIDVSAEDKNSYELTVSIPAKVKKLGSIATLKVEKASKKYDTCVPLGALHSDGDKYYVYVINEKDTILGTETAVDKVQVDILDKNNEQAAIEG
-451 LIRIA
+451 SFSWGQQFVLTSSKTLRNG
-456 IFFIYI
+456 
-462 VAISQMK
+462 
-469 DIQRVFMY
+469 DRV
-477 HGAEHKTINC
+477 
-487 IEHGAELTPEN
+487 
-498 AAKYSR
+498 R
-504 LHKRCGT
+504 LVEG
-511 SFLLIV
+511 
-517 MVVSIIC
+517 
-524 FMFIRVDNM
+524 
-533 ALKIVLRVILVP
+533 
-545 VIAGVSFEI
+545 E
-554 IQWAGRSE
+554 
-562 SCLVNIVSK
+562 
-571 PGLML
+571 
-576 QKLTTR
+576 
-582 EPDLEMLEVAIASIE
+582 
-597 AIYDWRQF
+597 
-605 QAENRAAADGNSQKT
+605 
-620 DRSNAGVSQ
+620 
-629 P
+629 